1 MKEDKDILS
10 RINRRDGMTVPDGWF
25 DDFASRMADSLPE
38 RPALENASPAPVSRT
53 IWERIRPYVYM
64 AAMFAGVWCMPT
76 PCSLKLSTTKHL
88 LMTIFLTTLTNGM
101 SSTI

>member
-10 RINRRDGMTVPDGWF
+10 RINHRDGMTAPDGWF

-53 IWERIRPYVYM
+53 HLATHPPIRLHGSYVSPALVY
-64 AAMFAGVWCMPT
+64 AQNV
-76 PCSLKLSTTKHL
+76 HL
-88 LMTIFLTTLTNGM
+88 DDIRQRNIARCQLRAR
-101 SSTI
+101 